1 MLRKLSCGQRKMKVL
16 LLIFE
21 SFRFAMNALRE
32 NILRTVLSL
41 LGVTVGIFSI
51 IGVYTMVDSLESN
64 IKGSLSSIG
73 TNVIYVQKWPWFF
86 GGGDYPW
93 WKYFRRPEPK
103 YEEFKYLR
111 ENLENVKAIA
121 MMDFQGGVSCKKG
134 NNSIDVLCQGITYDF
149 TEITEVPIVKGR
161 YFAPQEVE
169 SGRSVGILGAEISD
183 ALFPDSDPI
192 GQTFKMKGQNI
203 TVIGVQERKGKQIAD
218 FGGEPDQKV
227 FIPFL
232 SHKRI
237 FSSGEPYGD
246 IVLKGYDKDAGLF
259 ELEGETVGLMRTKR
273 GLRPAEEDSFSLN
286 RPEAAAAALG
296 ELFSTIRGGGF
307 IIGLFSLL
315 IGGFGI
321 ANIMFVSVK
330 ERTNIIGI
338 QKSLG
343 AKNFFILFQFLFESV
358 FLCIIGGLFGILLVY
373 LVSFIPLG
381 SLDIVLSSENI
392 VFGIIIASIIGVISG
407 IVPAWQAARLDPVI
421 AIRSK

>member
-1 MLRKLSCGQRKMKVL
+1 MKVF

-21 SFRFAMNALRE
+21 SFRFAMNALKE

-73 TNVIYVQKWPWFF
+73 SNVIYVQKWPWFF
-86 GGGDYPW
+86 GGADYPW

-103 YEEFKYLR
+103 YEEFKFLR
-111 ENLENVKAIA
+111 DNLENAQAVSMI
-121 MMDFQGGVSCKKG
+121 DFAGGVSCKKG
-134 NNSIDVLCQGITYDF
+134 NNSIEALCQGVTYDF
-149 TEITEVPIVKGR
+149 TEITEVPIINGR

-169 SGRSVGILGAEISD
+169 SGRNVGILGADIAD
-183 ALFPDSDPI
+183 ALFSDSDPI
-192 GQTFKMKGQNI
+192 GQTFKMKGQNV

-218 FGGEPDQKV
+218 FGGNPDEKV
-227 FIPFL
+227 YIPFL

-246 IVLKGYDKDAGLF
+246 ILLKGFDKDEGLF
-259 ELEGETVGLMRTKR
+259 ELEGEVTGLMRTKR
-273 GLRPAEEDSFSLN
+273 GLRPSEDDSFALN

-296 ELFSTIRGGGF
+296 ELFKVIGGAGT

-330 ERTNIIGI
+330 ERTNIVGI

-343 AKNFFILFQFLFESV
+343 AKNSFILYQFLFESI
-358 FLCIIGGLFGILLVY
+358 FLCLIGGLCGIILVY
-373 LVSFIPLG
+373 LLSFLPLG
-381 SLDIVLSSENI
+381 SLDIVLSSKNI
-392 VFGIIIASIIGVISG
+392 FKGLFISSGIGLISG
-407 IVPAWQAARLDPVI
+407 ILPAWQAARLDPVI

>member
-1 MLRKLSCGQRKMKVL
+1 
-16 LLIFE
+16 
-21 SFRFAMNALRE
+21 
-32 NILRTVLSL
+32 
-41 LGVTVGIFSI
+41 
-51 IGVYTMVDSLESN
+51 
-64 IKGSLSSIG
+64 
-73 TNVIYVQKWPWFF
+73 
-86 GGGDYPW
+86 
-93 WKYFRRPEPK
+93 
-103 YEEFKYLR
+103 
-111 ENLENVKAIA
+111 
-121 MMDFQGGVSCKKG
+121 MMDFAGGVSYKKG
-134 NNSIDVLCQGITYDF
+134 NNSIEGLCQGITYDF
-149 TEITEVPIVKGR
+149 TEITEVPIVNGR

-169 SGRSVGILGAEISD
+169 SGRNVGILGADIAD
-183 ALFPDSDPI
+183 ALFTDSDPI

-246 IVLKGYDKDAGLF
+246 IVLKGFDTDKGLF
-259 ELEGETVGLMRTKR
+259 ELEGEVTGLMRTKR
-273 GLRPAEEDSFSLN
+273 GLRPSEEDSFALN

-296 ELFSTIRGGGF
+296 QLFATIRGGGF

-358 FLCIIGGLFGILLVY
+358 FLCLIGGLFGILLVY
-373 LVSFIPLG
+373 LISFIPLG
-381 SLDIVLSSENI
+381 TLDIVLSSGNVI
-392 VFGIIIASIIGVISG
+392 FGIIIASVIGVVSG

>member
-1 MLRKLSCGQRKMKVL
+1 MKVF

-64 IKGSLSSIG
+64 IKGSLNSIG

-103 YEEFKYLR
+103 YNEFKYLKD
-111 ENLENVKAIA
+111 NLENAQAVA
-121 MMDFQGGVSCKKG
+121 MMDFAGGVSCKKG
-134 NNSIDVLCQGITYDF
+134 NNSIEALCQGITYDF
-149 TEITEVPIVKGR
+149 TEITEVPIVNGR

-169 SGRSVGILGAEISD
+169 SGRSVGVLGADIAD

-246 IVLKGYDKDAGLF
+246 IVLKGFENDKGLF
-259 ELEGETVGLMRTKR
+259 ELEGEVTGLLRTKR
-273 GLRPAEEDSFSLN
+273 GLRPSEEDSFALN

-296 ELFSTIRGGGF
+296 ELFAVIGGAGT

-330 ERTNIIGI
+330 ERTNIVGI

-343 AKNFFILFQFLFESV
+343 AKNSFILYQFLFESI
-358 FLCIIGGLFGILLVY
+358 FLCLIGGLCGILLVY
-373 LVSFIPLG
+373 LLSFLPLG
-381 SLDIVLSSENI
+381 TLDIILTTENI
-392 VFGIIIASIIGVISG
+392 LKGLLISSAIGVISG
-407 IVPAWQAARLDPVI
+407 ILPAWQAARLDPVI

>member
-1 MLRKLSCGQRKMKVL
+1 MKFFFL
-16 LLIFE
+16 TFE
-21 SFRFAMNALRE
+21 SFRFAGQALRE
-32 NILRTVLSL
+32 NLLRTVLSL
-41 LGVTVGIFSI
+41 LGVTIGIFSI

-73 TNVIYVQKWPWFF
+73 SNVIYVQKWPWLF
-86 GGGDYPW
+86 GNGDYPW

-103 YEEFKYLR
+103 YEEFKYLK
-111 ENLENVKAIA
+111 ENLEHTHAVA
-121 MMDFQGGVSCKKG
+121 MMDFAGGVSCKKG
-134 NNSIDVLCQGITYDF
+134 NNSIDALCQGITYDF
-149 TEITEVPIVKGR
+149 TEITEVPVVNGR

-169 SGRSVGILGAEISD
+169 SGRNVGILGADIAE

-203 TVIGVQERKGKQIAD
+203 TVIGVQEKKGKQIAD

-232 SHKRI
+232 AHKRI

-246 IVLKGYDKDAGLF
+246 IVLKGMEDDEGLL
-259 ELEGETVGLMRTKR
+259 ELEGETTGLMRTKR
-273 GLRPAEEDSFSLN
+273 GLRPSEEDNFALN

-296 ELFSTIRGGGF
+296 QLFSTIRGGGF

-358 FLCIIGGLFGILLVY
+358 FLCLIGGFFGIFLVY
-373 LVSFIPLG
+373 LMSFMPLG
-381 SLDIVLSSENI
+381 SLDIVLSSGNI
-392 VFGIIIASIIGVISG
+392 VFGIIIASIIGVVSG
-407 IVPAWQAARLDPVI
+407 IIPAWQAARLDPVI

>member
-1 MLRKLSCGQRKMKVL
+1 MKVF

-21 SFRFAMNALRE
+21 SFRFAMNALKE

-51 IGVYTMVDSLESN
+51 IGVYSMVDSLESN

-73 TNVIYVQKWPWFF
+73 SNVIYVQKWPWFF
-86 GGGDYPW
+86 GGADYPW

-111 ENLENVKAIA
+111 DNLENAQAIS
-121 MMDFQGGVSCKKG
+121 MIDFAGGVSCKKG
-134 NNSIDVLCQGITYDF
+134 SNSINALCQGVTYDF
-149 TEITEVPIVKGR
+149 TEITEVPIINGR

-169 SGRSVGILGAEISD
+169 SGRNVGILGADIAD
-183 ALFPDSDPI
+183 ALFSDSDPI
-192 GQTFKMKGQNI
+192 GQTFKMKGQNV

-218 FGGEPDQKV
+218 FGGNPDEKV

-246 IVLKGYDKDAGLF
+246 ILLKGFDKDEGLF
-259 ELEGETVGLMRTKR
+259 ELEGEVTGLMRTKR
-273 GLRPAEEDSFSLN
+273 GLRPSEDDSFALN

-296 ELFSTIRGGGF
+296 ELFKVIGGAGT

-330 ERTNIIGI
+330 ERTNIVGI

-343 AKNFFILFQFLFESV
+343 AKNSFILYQFLFESI
-358 FLCIIGGLFGILLVY
+358 FLCLIGGLFGIILVY
-373 LVSFIPLG
+373 LLSFLPLG
-381 SLDIVLSSENI
+381 TLDIILTSKNIFKGLFISS
-392 VFGIIIASIIGVISG
+392 GIGLISG
-407 IVPAWQAARLDPVI
+407 ILPAWQAARLDPVI

>member
-1 MLRKLSCGQRKMKVL
+1 MKVF

-64 IKGSLSSIG
+64 IKGSLNSIG

-103 YEEFKYLR
+103 YNEFKYLKD
-111 ENLENVKAIA
+111 NLENAQAVA
-121 MMDFQGGVSCKKG
+121 MMDFAGGVSCKKG
-134 NNSIDVLCQGITYDF
+134 NNSIEGLCQGITYDF
-149 TEITEVPIVKGR
+149 TEITEVPIVNGR

-169 SGRSVGILGAEISD
+169 SGRNVGILGADIAD

-218 FGGEPDQKV
+218 FGGEPDQKI

-246 IVLKGYDKDAGLF
+246 IVLKGFENDKGLF
-259 ELEGETVGLMRTKR
+259 ELEGEVTGLMRTKR
-273 GLRPAEEDSFSLN
+273 GLRPSEEDSFALN

-296 ELFSTIRGGGF
+296 ELFAVIGGAGT

-330 ERTNIIGI
+330 ERTNIVGI

-343 AKNFFILFQFLFESV
+343 AKNSFILYQFLFESI
-358 FLCIIGGLFGILLVY
+358 FLCLIGGLCGILLVY
-373 LVSFIPLG
+373 LLSFLPLG
-381 SLDIVLSSENI
+381 TLDIILTTENI
-392 VFGIIIASIIGVISG
+392 LKGLLISSAIGVISG
-407 IVPAWQAARLDPVI
+407 ILPAWQAARLDPVI

>member
-1 MLRKLSCGQRKMKVL
+1 MKVF

-111 ENLENVKAIA
+111 DNLENAQAVSMI
-121 MMDFQGGVSCKKG
+121 DFAGGVSCKKG
-134 NNSIDVLCQGITYDF
+134 NNSIEALCQGVTYDF
-149 TEITEVPIVKGR
+149 TEITEVPIINGR

-169 SGRSVGILGAEISD
+169 SGRSVGILGADIAD

-246 IVLKGYDKDAGLF
+246 IVLKGFDNDEGLF
-259 ELEGETVGLMRTKR
+259 ELEGEVTGLMRTKR
-273 GLRPAEEDSFSLN
+273 GLRPAEEDSFALN

-296 ELFSTIRGGGF
+296 ELFSVIGGAGT

-330 ERTNIIGI
+330 ERTNIVGI

-343 AKNFFILFQFLFESV
+343 AKNSFILYQFLFESI
-358 FLCIIGGLFGILLVY
+358 FLCLIGGLCGILLVY
-373 LVSFIPLG
+373 LLSFLPLG
-381 SLDIVLSSENI
+381 SLNIVLTSKNILKGLVISS
-392 VFGIIIASIIGVISG
+392 AIGLISG
-407 IVPAWQAARLDPVI
+407 ILPAWQAARLDPVI

>member
-1 MLRKLSCGQRKMKVL
+1 MKVF

-21 SFRFAMNALRE
+21 SFRFAMNALKE

-64 IKGSLSSIG
+64 IKGSLNSIG

-103 YEEFKYLR
+103 YEEFKYLKD
-111 ENLENVKAIA
+111 NLENAQAVSMI
-121 MMDFQGGVSCKKG
+121 DFAGGVSCKKG
-134 NNSIDVLCQGITYDF
+134 NNSIEALCQGITYDF
-149 TEITEVPIVKGR
+149 TEITEVPIVNGR

-169 SGRSVGILGAEISD
+169 SGRSVGILGADIAD

-246 IVLKGYDKDAGLF
+246 IVLKGFENDEGLF
-259 ELEGETVGLMRTKR
+259 ELEGEVTGLMRTKR
-273 GLRPAEEDSFSLN
+273 GLRPSEEDSFALN

-296 ELFSTIRGGGF
+296 ELFSVIGWAGT

-330 ERTNIIGI
+330 ERTNIVGI

-343 AKNFFILFQFLFESV
+343 AKNSFILYQFLFESI
-358 FLCIIGGLFGILLVY
+358 FLCLIGGFCGILLVY
-373 LVSFIPLG
+373 LLSFLPIG
-381 SLDIVLSSENI
+381 TLDIILTTKNILKGLIISS
-392 VFGIIIASIIGVISG
+392 VIGVISG
-407 IVPAWQAARLDPVI
+407 ILPAWQAARLDPVI

>member
-1 MLRKLSCGQRKMKVL
+1 MKVF

-21 SFRFAMNALRE
+21 SFRFAMNALKE

-73 TNVIYVQKWPWFF
+73 SNVIYVQKWPWFF
-86 GGGDYPW
+86 GGADYPW

-111 ENLENVKAIA
+111 DNLENAQAVSMI
-121 MMDFQGGVSCKKG
+121 DFASGVSCKKG
-134 NNSIDVLCQGITYDF
+134 NNSINALCQGVTYEF
-149 TEITEVPIVKGR
+149 TEITEVPIINGR

-169 SGRSVGILGAEISD
+169 SGRNVGILGADIAD

-192 GQTFKMKGQNI
+192 GQTFKMKGQNVK
-203 TVIGVQERKGKQIAD
+203 VIGVQERKGKQIAD
-218 FGGEPDQKV
+218 FGGNPDEKV

-246 IVLKGYDKDAGLF
+246 ILIKGFDKDEGLF
-259 ELEGETVGLMRTKR
+259 ELEGEVTGLMRTKR
-273 GLRPAEEDSFSLN
+273 GLRPSEDDSFALN

-296 ELFSTIRGGGF
+296 ELFKVIGGAGT

-330 ERTNIIGI
+330 ERTNIVGI

-343 AKNFFILFQFLFESV
+343 AKNSFILYQFLFESI
-358 FLCIIGGLFGILLVY
+358 FLCLIGGLCGIILVY
-373 LVSFIPLG
+373 LLSFLPLG
-381 SLDIVLSSENI
+381 SLDIVLTSKNIFKGLFISS
-392 VFGIIIASIIGVISG
+392 GIGLISG
-407 IVPAWQAARLDPVI
+407 ILPAWQAARLDPVI

>member
-1 MLRKLSCGQRKMKVL
+1 MKVL
-16 LLIFE
+16 LLILE

-93 WKYFRRPEPK
+93 WKYFMRPEPK
-103 YEEFKYLR
+103 YDEFKYLK
-111 ENLENVKAIA
+111 ENLEHAQSVA
-121 MMDFQGGVSCKKG
+121 MMDFSSGVSCKKG
-134 NNSIDVLCQGITYDF
+134 SNSIEALCQGITYDF
-149 TEITEVPIVKGR
+149 TDITEVPIVNGR

-169 SGRSVGILGAEISD
+169 SGRNVAILGADISD

-192 GQTFKMKGQNI
+192 GQSFKMKGQTL
-203 TVIGVQERKGKQIAD
+203 TVIGIQERKGKQIAD

-227 FIPFL
+227 YIPFL
-232 SHKRI
+232 AHKRI

-246 IVLKGYDKDAGLF
+246 IVLKGFDTDEGLL
-259 ELEGETVGLMRTKR
+259 ELEGETTGLMRTKR
-273 GLRPAEEDSFSLN
+273 GLRPTQEDNFALN

-296 ELFSTIRGGGF
+296 QLFGTIRTSGF
-307 IIGLFSLL
+307 FIGLFSLL

-358 FLCIIGGLFGILLVY
+358 FLCLIGGFFGILLVY
-373 LVSFIPLG
+373 LLSFLPLG
-381 SLDIVLSSENI
+381 SLDIILTSSNI
-392 VFGIIIASIIGVISG
+392 IFGLIIASIIGVVSG
-407 IVPAWQAARLDPVI
+407 IIPAWQAARLDPVI

>member
-1 MLRKLSCGQRKMKVL
+1 MLYSASEIMKFL

-21 SFRFAMNALRE
+21 SFRFAWKALRE
-32 NILRTVLSL
+32 NLLRTVLSL
-41 LGVTVGIFSI
+41 LGVTIGIFSI
-51 IGVYTMVDSLESN
+51 VGVYSMVDSLESN
-64 IKGSLSSIG
+64 IKGSLSSLG
-73 TNVIYVQKWPWFF
+73 SNVIYVQKWPWIF
-86 GGGDYPW
+86 GDGDYPW

-103 YEEFKYLR
+103 YQEFKYLK
-111 ENLENVKAIA
+111 ENLENSQAIA
-121 MMDFQGGVSCKKG
+121 MIDFEGGVSCKKG
-134 NNSIDVLCQGITYDF
+134 NNSIEALCQGITYDF
-149 TEITEVPIVKGR
+149 SEITEVPIVNGR

-169 SGRSVGILGAEISD
+169 SGRNVGILGADIAD

-203 TVIGVQERKGKQIAD
+203 IVIGVQERKGKQIAD
-218 FGGEPDQKV
+218 FGGEPDEKV

-232 SHKRI
+232 THKRI
-237 FSSGEPYGD
+237 FSSGEPFGD
-246 IVLKGYDKDAGLF
+246 IVLKGNESDEGLL
-259 ELEGETVGLMRTKR
+259 ELEGETIGLMRTKR
-273 GLRPAEEDSFSLN
+273 GLRPSEEDSFALN

-296 ELFSTIRGGGF
+296 ELFKVIGGAGT

-343 AKNFFILFQFLFESV
+343 AKNFFILYQFLFESI
-358 FLCIIGGLFGILLVY
+358 FLCLIGGLFGILLVY
-373 LVSFIPLG
+373 LLSFLPLG
-381 SLDIVLSSENI
+381 SLDIVLSSKNI
-392 VFGIIIASIIGVISG
+392 ITGLIISSAIGIISG
-407 IVPAWQAARLDPVI
+407 IIPAWQAARLDPVI

>member
-1 MLRKLSCGQRKMKVL
+1 MKVF

-21 SFRFAMNALRE
+21 SFRFAMNALKE

-103 YEEFKYLR
+103 YDEFRYLKD
-111 ENLENVKAIA
+111 NLENAQAVSMI
-121 MMDFQGGVSCKKG
+121 DFAGGVSCKKG
-134 NNSIDVLCQGITYDF
+134 NNSIDALCQGITYDF
-149 TEITEVPIVKGR
+149 TEITEVPIVNGR

-169 SGRSVGILGAEISD
+169 SGRNVGVLGADIAD
-183 ALFPDSDPI
+183 ALFPDADPI
-192 GQTFKMKGQNI
+192 GQVFKMKGQNI

-218 FGGEPDQKV
+218 FGGNPDEKV

-246 IVLKGYDKDAGLF
+246 IVLKGFDNDEGLF
-259 ELEGETVGLMRTKR
+259 ELEGEVTGLMRTKR
-273 GLRPAEEDSFSLN
+273 GLRPSEDDSFALN

-296 ELFSTIRGGGF
+296 ELFKVIGGAGT

-330 ERTNIIGI
+330 ERTNIVGI

-343 AKNFFILFQFLFESV
+343 AKNSFILYQFLFESI
-358 FLCIIGGLFGILLVY
+358 FLCLIGGFCGILLVY
-373 LVSFIPLG
+373 LLSFLPLG
-381 SLDIVLSSENI
+381 SLEIVLTSENI
-392 VFGIIIASIIGVISG
+392 LKGLFISSAIGLISG
-407 IVPAWQAARLDPVI
+407 ILPAWQAARLDPVI

>member
-1 MLRKLSCGQRKMKVL
+1 MKVF

-21 SFRFAMNALRE
+21 SFRFAMNALKE
-32 NILRTVLSL
+32 NLLRTVLSL

-64 IKGSLSSIG
+64 IKGSLNSIG

-103 YEEFKYLR
+103 YEEFKYLKD
-111 ENLENVKAIA
+111 NLENAQAVA
-121 MMDFQGGVSCKKG
+121 MMDFAGGVSCKKG
-134 NNSIDVLCQGITYDF
+134 NNSIEALCQGITYDF
-149 TEITEVPIVKGR
+149 TEITEVPIVNGR

-169 SGRSVGILGAEISD
+169 SGRSVGILGADIAD

-232 SHKRI
+232 AHKRI

-246 IVLKGYDKDAGLF
+246 IVLKGFENDEGLF
-259 ELEGETVGLMRTKR
+259 ELEGETTGLLRTKR
-273 GLRPAEEDSFSLN
+273 GLRPAEEDSFALN

-296 ELFSTIRGGGF
+296 ELFAVIGGAGT

-330 ERTNIIGI
+330 ERTNIVGI

-343 AKNFFILFQFLFESV
+343 AKNSFILYQFLFESI
-358 FLCIIGGLFGILLVY
+358 FLCLIGGLCGILLVY
-373 LVSFIPLG
+373 LLSFLPLG
-381 SLDIVLSSENI
+381 SLDIILTTENI
-392 VFGIIIASIIGVISG
+392 LKGLGISSAIGVISG
-407 IVPAWQAARLDPVI
+407 ILPAWQAARLDPVI